1 MVTIFLPWLR
11 FWGRRLWWWWW
22 WWSCSAEPCSV
33 ILYESKTAA
42 SAQHTPGYTKSYKNT
57 NSHTC
62 LLHTYTHAGTQ
73 WFLKKTSPM
82 RRIFLLF
89 VATWTFCEKHW
100 PELVGRL
107 GKVAGEL
114 IKQFVQKKITMTMA
128 WRKECYSVGRC
139 DGNVHDGDGDD
150 DDGDDGDDDGDP
162 GRPIGKGRVV
172 SLTSKMSR
180 KAKDLFRRCR
190 QPGYKL

>member
-1 MVTIFLPWLR
+1 
-11 FWGRRLWWWWW
+11 
-22 WWSCSAEPCSV
+22 
-33 ILYESKTAA
+33 
-42 SAQHTPGYTKSYKNT
+42 
-57 NSHTC
+57 
-62 LLHTYTHAGTQ
+62 
-73 WFLKKTSPM
+73 
-82 RRIFLLF
+82 
-89 VATWTFCEKHW
+89 
-100 PELVGRL
+100 
-107 GKVAGEL
+107 
-114 IKQFVQKKITMTMA
+114 MA

-139 DGNVHDGDGDD
+139 DGNVHDGDDDDGDDGDYDD